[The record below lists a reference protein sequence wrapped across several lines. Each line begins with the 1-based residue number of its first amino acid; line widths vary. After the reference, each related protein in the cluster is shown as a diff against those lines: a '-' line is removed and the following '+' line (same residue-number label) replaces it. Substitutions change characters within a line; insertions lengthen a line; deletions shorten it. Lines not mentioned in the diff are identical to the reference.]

1 MAVSVPIMVH
11 NRYFFAN
18 GRKDKSIYFK
28 AEYLA
33 TDSGNGRNLKIRLV
47 TVIFGVICRNKN
59 SCCVYVVERRFKK
72 QGRL

>member
-1 MAVSVPIMVH
+1 MDTDGKWRYYDSEIECMFVWEMAVSVPIMVH

-33 TDSGNGRNLKIRLV
+33 TDSGNGRKP
-47 TVIFGVICRNKN
+47 
-59 SCCVYVVERRFKK
+59 
-72 QGRL
+72 